1 MAAMNSTR
9 HSLRGA
15 FTLGT
20 ASALDYVLQFILPI
34 VLVRSLDPTAFGEY
48 RILWLVTNTV
58 MAIAPLYMPQSL
70 FYFLP
75 RAGERRA
82 PYVANVLWFLGLM
95 GVLGALIISPWNPL
109 RPELLHGL
117 PGANDLIP
125 AFVLLW
131 VASTLVEWLAN
142 AEGRVGAQA
151 RIVITLSLTRVVIV
165 GAVAWFTRDIHAVFF
180 ALAAFALLRCLFVL
194 GDILRRYG
202 KAGLTPNSGLM
213 RQQIAYA
220 APFGAAGMLYNLRQ
234 QSDQWIAASLFSLQ
248 QFAAFSIS
256 LVVLPLAGLIR
267 QAVSNAIL
275 PAMNTR
281 HHQGDVLGAVAINRD
296 ANTLT
301 GILLFPVL
309 VYLFVFAEEV
319 IGLVYTVQYLDG
331 AQPMRVYLLGLV
343 GQALVVNNLLITLA
357 QGRFQMR
364 LNAFF
369 LPVAVLLSLG
379 GASVYGLTGAALG
392 SAVTQWGSHLLSIR
406 HVSRI
411 SQVGASRLIDWS
423 ALAQFAFAGMFAG
436 LLAYFAVRA
445 LDTPSMGL
453 RLLVGAAVFSSV
465 YFLSVFWSKPART
478 LYAAIKH

>member
-1 MAAMNSTR
+1 MTTTR

-20 ASALDYVLQFILPI
+20 ASALDYALQFILPI
-34 VLVRSLDPTAFGEY
+34 VLVRSLDPTEFGEY
-48 RILWLVTNTV
+48 RVLWLVTNTV
-58 MAIAPLYMPQSL
+58 IAIAPMYMPQSL

-82 PYVANVLWFLGLM
+82 PYVANVLWFLAIM
-95 GVLGALIISPWNPL
+95 GVLGSLIISSWNPL
-109 RPELLHGL
+109 RPELLRGL

-131 VASTLVEWLAN
+131 VASTLIEWLAN
-142 AEGRVGAQA
+142 TEGRVGAQA
-151 RIVITLSLTRVVIV
+151 RIVVILSLTRVVIV
-165 GAVAWFTRDIHAVFF
+165 GSVAWFTRDIHAVFF
-180 ALAAFALLRCLFVL
+180 ALAAFALLRCMFVF
-194 GDILRRYG
+194 GDVLRRYG
-202 KAGLTPNSGLM
+202 KAGLTPSSCLM
-213 RQQIAYA
+213 RQQVIYA

-301 GILLFPVL
+301 AILLFPVL
-309 VYLFVFAEEV
+309 TFLFVFAEEV
-319 IGLVYTVQYLDG
+319 IGLIYTVQYIDG
-331 AQPMRVYLLGLV
+331 AQPMRVYLIGLV

-357 QGRFQMR
+357 QGGFQMR
-364 LNAFF
+364 LNAIF
-369 LPVAVLLSLG
+369 LPVAVLLSLIG
-379 GASVYGLTGAALG
+379 SSAYGMMGVALG

-411 SQVGASRLIDWS
+411 IQVGASRLIDWT
-423 ALAQFAFAGMFAG
+423 ALAQFACAAMLAG
-436 LLAYFAVRA
+436 LLGCFAVRA
-445 LDTPSMGL
+445 VDTPSLGG
-453 RLLVGAAVFSSV
+453 RLLIGAAVFAPV
-465 YFLSVFWSKPART
+465 YLLAVFWSKPARM
-478 LYAAIKH
+478 LYAALKR

>member
-1 MAAMNSTR
+1 MNSTR

-20 ASALDYVLQFILPI
+20 ASAIDYVLQFILPF
-34 VLVRSLDPTAFGEY
+34 VLVRSLDPDEFGEY
-48 RILWLVTNTV
+48 RVLWLVTNTV

-75 RAGERRA
+75 RAGVRRA
-82 PYVANVLWFLGLM
+82 PYIANVLWFLGLM
-95 GVLGALIISPWNPL
+95 GVLGALIVSPWNPL

-117 PGANDLIP
+117 PGASDLIP

-131 VASTLVEWLAN
+131 VASTLIEWLAN
-142 AEGRVGAQA
+142 TEGRVDAQA
-151 RIVITLSLTRVVIV
+151 RIVISLSLARVVIV

-180 ALAAFALLRCLFVL
+180 ALAGFALLRCLFVL
-194 GDILRRYG
+194 GDVLRRYG

-213 RQQIAYA
+213 RQQFAYA

-275 PAMNTR
+275 PAMNAR
-281 HHQGDVLGAVAINRD
+281 HHQGDILGAVDINRD

-301 GILLFPVL
+301 AILLFPVL
-309 VYLFVFAEEV
+309 AFLFVFAEEV
-319 IGLVYTVQYLDG
+319 ISLIYTSQYVDG
-331 AQPMRVYLLGLV
+331 AQPMRMYLLGLV

-357 QGRFQMR
+357 QGGFQMR
-364 LNAFF
+364 LNGFF
-369 LPVAVLLSLG
+369 LPIAIVLSLL
-379 GASVYGLTGAALG
+379 GASAFGLIGAALG

-406 HVSRI
+406 HVSRV
-411 SQVGASRLIDWS
+411 SKVEAARLIDWP
-423 ALAQFAFAGMFAG
+423 ALIHFALGAVLAGV
-436 LLAYFAVRA
+436 LANFVVRA
-445 LDTPSMGL
+445 VDAWSQSTQ
-453 RLLVGAAVFSSV
+453 LLIGALVFSLV
-465 YFLSVFWSKPART
+465 YILTVFRSRPARRIYST
-478 LYAAIKH
+478 MRH